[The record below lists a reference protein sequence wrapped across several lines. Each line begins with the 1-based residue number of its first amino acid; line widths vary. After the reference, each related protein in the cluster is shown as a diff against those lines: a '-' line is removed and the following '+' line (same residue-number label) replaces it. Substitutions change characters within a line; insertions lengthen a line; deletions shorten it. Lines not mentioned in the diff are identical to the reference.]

1 MQYVDTTTTLL
12 LHYYTLYIRLSP
24 IVLYIHTTGHSKMG
38 CCKAFSVVLPL
49 SSSSVGSDLSQFF
62 NDTLTHEVMEL
73 FDLLEETQV
82 TAWKTNEKGGAAG
95 EKAE

>member
-1 MQYVDTTTTLL
+1 
-12 LHYYTLYIRLSP
+12 
-24 IVLYIHTTGHSKMG
+24 
-38 CCKAFSVVLPL
+38 
-49 SSSSVGSDLSQFF
+49 
-62 NDTLTHEVMEL
+62 MEL

>member
-1 MQYVDTTTTLL
+1 
-12 LHYYTLYIRLSP
+12 
-24 IVLYIHTTGHSKMG
+24 MG

-73 FDLLEETQV
+73 FGLLEETQV
-82 TAWKTNEKGGAAG
+82 TAWETNEKGGAAG